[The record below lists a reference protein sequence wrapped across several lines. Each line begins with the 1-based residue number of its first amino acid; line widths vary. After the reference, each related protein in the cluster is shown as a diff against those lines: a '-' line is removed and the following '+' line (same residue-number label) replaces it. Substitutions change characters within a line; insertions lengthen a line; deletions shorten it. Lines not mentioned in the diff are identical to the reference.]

1 MARIRFENVT
11 KRFDKTM
18 ALKNVSFEV
27 SDGEFFVLL
36 GPSGAGKTTTLK
48 LLAGLYKP
56 TEGSIFIN
64 DKDVSED
71 PPYNR
76 NVAMTF
82 ETYALYPHLT
92 VFENIASPLKAP
104 GRNLSKEEIRNRVEK
119 VAKMLKIDELLDRK
133 PAEASGGQK
142 QRIALARTMVRE
154 PDIYLLDEPLSHLDA
169 KIRYELRQEF
179 HRLEALKGVTTVYVT
194 HDYVEALSLG
204 DRILMLDEGE
214 VQQIGK
220 PYEIYENPANI
231 RVAKQVGQPD
241 INIVE
246 CVTKVEGDKIVLMP
260 KNDPTLS
267 IEITDAAQEVF
278 RNNAYPEVYLGIRPQ
293 FIKVGKKE
301 GMQAFDGKV
310 DVYQVLGSEGVLNV
324 EIGTL
329 NLIAL
334 TSPEERYNHG
344 EDIKIYF
351 LKDRFY
357 FFSPENGE
365 RIRIS

>member
-1 MARIRFENVT
+1 MARIRFENIT
-11 KRFDKTM
+11 KKFGKTV
-18 ALKNVSFEV
+18 ALKDVSFDV
-27 SDGEFFVLL
+27 DDGEFFVLL

-56 TEGSIFIN
+56 TEGNIFIN
-64 DKDVSED
+64 DKNVSED

-82 ETYALYPHLT
+82 ESYALYPHLT

-104 GRNLSKEEIRNRVEK
+104 GRNIPSKEVKERVER
-119 VAKMLKIDELLDRK
+119 VARMLKIDQLLDRK

-204 DRILMLDEGE
+204 DRILMLDHGE

-220 PYEIYENPANI
+220 PREIYEDPANI

-246 CVTKVEGDKIVLMP
+246 CVTRVEGEKIVLMP
-260 KNDPTLS
+260 KNEPTIN
-267 IEITDAAQEVF
+267 IEISDEAQAAF
-278 RNNAYPEVYLGIRPQ
+278 RNNTYPEVLLGIRPQ
-293 FIKVGKKE
+293 FIKVGE
-301 GMQAFDGKV
+301 IPGSQIFDGRV

-324 EIGTL
+324 EIGDL

-334 TSPEERYNHG
+334 TSPEDRYTHG
-344 EDIKIYF
+344 EEIKVYF

-365 RIRIS
+365 RIRFS

>member
-11 KRFDKTM
+11 KKFGKIT
-18 ALKNVSFEV
+18 ALHNLSFEV
-27 SDGEFFVLL
+27 GDGEFFVLL

-64 DKDVSED
+64 DEDVSIV
-71 PPYNR
+71 PPYER

-82 ETYALYPHLT
+82 EDYALYPHIT
-92 VFENIASPLKAP
+92 VFENIASPLRARKRP
-104 GRNLSKEEIRNRVEK
+104 ENEVRERVEK
-119 VAKMLKIDELLDRK
+119 IAKMLKIEQLLPRK

-142 QRIALARTMVRE
+142 QRIALARTMVRD

-204 DRILMLDEGE
+204 DRILMLDHGE

-220 PYEIYENPANI
+220 PHEIYNDPANLK
-231 RVAKQVGQPD
+231 VAKQVGQPD
-241 INIVE
+241 INIIE
-246 CVTKVEGDKIVLMP
+246 CVTKYENDEIVLMP
-260 KNDPTLS
+260 KEDATLTIKIS
-267 IEITDAAQEVF
+267 KKAQETF
-278 RNNAYPEVYLGIRPQ
+278 KNSTYPEVILGIRPQ
-293 FIKVGKKE
+293 YILVGE
-301 GMQAFDGKV
+301 SDVYTSFDAKV
-310 DVYQVLGSEGVLNV
+310 DVYQVLGSNGVLNIEV
-324 EIGTL
+324 GGLKLITL
-329 NLIAL
+329 
-334 TSPEERYNHG
+334 TKPEEYYEHNQNV
-344 EDIKIYF
+344 KIYF
-351 LKDRFY
+351 LEDKFY

-365 RIRIS
+365 RIRLSE

>member
-11 KRFDKTM
+11 KKFGKVT
-18 ALKNVSFEV
+18 ALKDVSFEV
-27 SDGEFFVLL
+27 GDGEFFVLL

-56 TEGSIFIN
+56 TEGNIFIN
-64 DKDVSED
+64 DKNVSED

-82 ETYALYPHLT
+82 ESYALYPHLT

-104 GRNLSKEEIRNRVEK
+104 GRNISPKEIKERVER
-119 VAKMLKIDELLDRK
+119 VAKMLKIDQLLDRK

-142 QRIALARTMVRE
+142 QRIALARTMVRD

-204 DRILMLDEGE
+204 DRILMLDHGE
-214 VQQIGK
+214 IQQIGK
-220 PYEIYENPANI
+220 PYEIYEDPANV

-241 INIVE
+241 INIIE
-246 CVTKVEGDKIVLMP
+246 CVTKAKDGKIVLMP
-260 KNDPTLS
+260 KNDPTLD
-267 IEITDAAQEVF
+267 IEITEEAQRAF
-278 RNNAYPEVYLGIRPQ
+278 RNNTYPEVLLGIRPQ

-301 GMQAFDGKV
+301 DTQVFDGRV

-324 EIGTL
+324 EIGSL
-329 NLIAL
+329 NLVAL
-334 TSPEERYNHG
+334 TKPEERYTHG
-344 EDIKIYF
+344 QDISIYF

-365 RIRIS
+365 RIRFS